1 MPTNFTVCPVCNS
14 PPGASNSPNP
24 PQPNPPQP
32 NPPQPNPPQPNYNQ
46 NPPQPN
52 YNPQI
57 AIAYKSMGTTT
68 ILALVVGLFGI
79 CGIGHMYVGK
89 VGKGIGILIGVII
102 LGVIGVAT
110 MVIFVG
116 VIFLIAVFI
125 LFIWQIV
132 NARTLCREYNEFLYR
147 NGRPPW

>member
-1 MPTNFTVCPVCNS
+1 MPTNFTVCPVCGS
-14 PPGASNSPNP
+14 PPGASNS
-24 PQPNPPQP
+24 PNPPQP

-68 ILALVVGLFGI
+68 ILALVVGLLGI
-79 CGIGHMYVGK
+79 CGVGHMYVGK
-89 VGKGIGILIGVII
+89 VGKGIGILIGSWI
-102 LGVIGVAT
+102 
-110 MVIFVG
+110 
-116 VIFLIAVFI
+116 LIAIGILTSGIGLIIYLI